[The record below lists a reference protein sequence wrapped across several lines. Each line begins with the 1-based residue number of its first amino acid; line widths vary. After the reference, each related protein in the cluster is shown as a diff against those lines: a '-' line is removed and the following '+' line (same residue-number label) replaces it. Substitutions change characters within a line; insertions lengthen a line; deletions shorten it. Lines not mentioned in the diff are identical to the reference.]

1 MTRTLASTT
10 ITEAVRQLCI
20 DANYRI
26 SPEMIAAL
34 ERAREQEESP
44 QGRQVLGQ
52 LLENWRIAGQGIFPI
67 CQDTG
72 YAVLFVEL
80 GQDLHI
86 TGGNLNEAL
95 TEGVRQGYREGYLRK
110 SLVRS
115 PLRRENTGDNTPPII
130 YYDVVPGEGC
140 SIALLVKGCGCDNRS
155 ALRMLTPAEGVEAA
169 TDFIVETVAQ
179 AGPNASPPVIV
190 GVGLGG
196 TFEKAALLSKK
207 ALLRPVG
214 QPSPDPEV
222 AALEREVLTRI
233 NALGIGP
240 AGFGGT
246 VTALAVHVE
255 LFATHIA
262 ALPVAVNL
270 DCHSHRCKAITL

>member
-1 MTRTLASTT
+1 
-10 ITEAVRQLCI
+10 
-20 DANYRI
+20 
-26 SPEMIAAL
+26 
-34 ERAREQEESP
+34 
-44 QGRQVLGQ
+44 
-52 LLENWRIAGQGIFPI
+52 
-67 CQDTG
+67 
-72 YAVLFVEL
+72 
-80 GQDLHI
+80 
-86 TGGNLNEAL
+86 
-95 TEGVRQGYREGYLRK
+95 LRK

-130 YYDVVPGEGC
+130 YYDVVAGEGC
-140 SIALLVKGCGCDNRS
+140 RIALLVKGCGCDNRS
-155 ALRMLTPAEGVEAA
+155 GLRMLTPAEGVEAA

-246 VTALAVHVE
+246 TTALAVHIE